1 MNEKIKAVELLTAAL
16 KQVDAAMDAIEAFA
30 EANDLP
36 APGSTIPVEKLAYLV
51 GMETKVSPF
60 CAEEIIRATL
70 RLVRDLDLSIAVDEE
85 EEDEDDE

>member
-16 KQVDAAMDAIEAFA
+16 KQVDAAMDAIEVFA
-30 EANDLP
+30 EAYDLP

-51 GMETKVSPF
+51 GKETEVSPF
-60 CAEEIIRATL
+60 CAEKIIRATL
-70 RLVRDLDLSIAVDEE
+70 RLVKHLDLSIAVE